1 MIIETTG
8 KVISGNYFQKFWNE
22 ITNNV
27 YGKMI
32 RVKGI
37 VHLEDGNII
46 YVDFIYGV
54 QCIDFL
60 DLDLPR
66 YLHSEPKFFSGLEI
80 VGFSLNELALRRII
94 ENIYVTAY
102 T

>member
-1 MIIETTG
+1 
-8 KVISGNYFQKFWNE
+8 
-22 ITNNV
+22 
-27 YGKMI
+27 MI